1 MLATDDVLAELE
13 TLDEDRLEDEKD
25 ELEDTL
31 ERDETLELLII

>member
-25 ELEDTL
+25 ELDDTL

>member
-13 TLDEDRLEDEKD
+13 MLDEDRLEDEKD
-25 ELEDTL
+25 KLEDTL